1 MQALS
6 AKILEQIVIQLM
18 SERSIT
24 FRLNSETAKLYDEYR
39 KKWNLEQVSDSQI
52 IRAGLGFFM
61 SMPEAVS
68 DVQVDKLIQE
78 NDQIVAEMKEIIKK
92 NPDPQLYE
100 LWKKLMANLDQ
111 LYTAIEKSAEKY
123 SGVIGDGKIGRKPDP
138 NKKHTPGRISESEK
152 GYNS

>member
-1 MQALS
+1 
-6 AKILEQIVIQLM
+6 M
-18 SERSIT
+18 SEKSIT
-24 FRLNSETAKLYDEYR
+24 FRLNSETAMLYDEYR
-39 KKWNLEQVSDSQI
+39 KTWNLEQTSDSQI
-52 IRAGLGFFM
+52 IRAGLQFLM
-61 SMPEAVS
+61 TLPEAVS
-68 DVQVDKLIQE
+68 DGQVTKLILE
-78 NDQIVAEMKEIIKK
+78 NDQIIAKMKEIIKK

-138 NKKHTPGRISESEK
+138 NKKHTPGRIPESEK

>member
-1 MQALS
+1 
-6 AKILEQIVIQLM
+6 M
-18 SERSIT
+18 SEKSIT
-24 FRLNSETAKLYDEYR
+24 IRLNSETAKLYDEYR
-39 KKWNLEQVSDSQI
+39 KKWNLEQISDSQI
-52 IRAGLGFFM
+52 IRAGLGFLM

-68 DVQVDKLIQE
+68 DDQVDKLQQE

-123 SGVIGDGKIGRKPDP
+123 SVVVGEGKKGRKPDP
-138 NKKHTPGRISESEK
+138 NKKHTPGRIPESEK